1 MCTATYQMLSSLL
14 ELGRLAVLEQLP
26 ALVREQAEVA
36 GLADTR
42 IYLVDL
48 QGQVLRELTGHGLD
62 AGAGG
67 ETIPVEGTLPGRV
80 FQGIRTLPS
89 RASASEARWVYWTPL
104 IDGTERLGVLK
115 ARVVDGENEA
125 LAGLGDLAA
134 LIGLL
139 LVSKREFSDSF
150 ARLVRTRPMTIAAE
164 LQWHLMPPTSF
175 ANQNVVVGA
184 GMEPAY
190 EIGGDAFD
198 YAMAAD
204 VLHLAVFDAMGHD
217 ASAGLAAN
225 LAVATCRNQRR
236 QGRGLVQVGQEI
248 ERMLI
253 DQFDPG
259 RYVTAVLADL
269 DTSSGLLSW
278 VNHGH
283 HPPVIIRG
291 GRWVSILSC
300 PPAHP
305 LGTDLGL
312 TTTLCQEQLEPGDRL
327 LLYTDGV
334 IEARDPT
341 GRQFGLTRF
350 VDFVVRHHADGLAVP
365 ETLRRLMR
373 ALLDY
378 HHGRLQDDATVL
390 FAEWAGAAR

>member
-1 MCTATYQMLSSLL
+1 MLSSLL
-14 ELGRLAVLEQLP
+14 DLGRLAVLEQLP
-26 ALVREQAEVA
+26 DMIREQAEAA

-48 QGQVLRELTGHGLD
+48 QGRVLRELTGRGLD
-62 AGAGG
+62 AGEGG
-67 ETIPVEGTLPGRV
+67 ETISVEGTLAGRV
-80 FQGIRTLPS
+80 FQHLDTLSS
-89 RASASEARWVYWTPL
+89 RGPASGKQRVYWTPVM
-104 IDGTERLGVLK
+104 DGTERLGVLR
-115 ARVVDGENEA
+115 ARLVEGEDEA
-125 LAGLGDLAA
+125 LAVLGSLAA
-134 LIGLL
+134 LVGVL

-164 LQWHLMPPTSF
+164 LQWHLMPPSSF
-175 ANQNVVVGA
+175 ANQDVVVGA
-184 GMEPAY
+184 AMEPAY

-198 YAMAAD
+198 YAMAAG

-236 QGRGLVQVGQEI
+236 QGVELVQVGQEI

-283 HPPVIIRG
+283 HPPVIVRG
-291 GRWVSILSC
+291 GRWVSVLAC

-312 TTTLCQEQLEPGDRL
+312 ATTLCQEQLEPGDRL

-341 GRQFGLTRF
+341 GREFGLARF

-365 ETLRRLMR
+365 ETLRRLMHT
-373 ALLDY
+373 LLDY

-390 FAEWAGAAR
+390 FAEWAGPHQVNIRI